1 MGMMSVIID
10 PLYDIGGQQRQASYM
25 EQHLQQQKQY
35 MQGTSGYPQ
44 SSQLQQNLKT
54 KEGYYG
60 ELVGAQI
67 QSGNLVYNTRE
78 GKFETANNKGVK
90 VMNSFKIYLNEH
102 KDFIFTLMLIFIA
115 DHFLL
120 GGALKE
126 KLKATTEKFLDRAH
140 NKLDSPTSKS

>member
-10 PLYDIGGQQRQASYM
+10 PLYDIGGQQRQTLAMYE
-25 EQHLQQQKQY
+25 EQQRKY
-35 MQGTSGYPQ
+35 MQGAIGYQQ